1 MSQVQFLSKT
11 VYHNRLRR
19 KLKLRENV
27 PRVTKKQMNT
37 EREMSALKSR
47 VDRLTKQAEA
57 CALSELFQL
66 QKLLIAYF
74 VLLIKSIIKN
84 K

>member
-11 VYHNRLRR
+11 VYHSRLRR

-37 EREMSALKSR
+37 EREMSALKTEQGR
-47 VDRLTKQAEA
+47 QINEA
-57 CALSELFQL
+57 S
-66 QKLLIAYF
+66 
-74 VLLIKSIIKN
+74 
-84 K
+84 

>member
-57 CALSELFQL
+57 YALSELFQL